1 MRGTVNSERSY
12 SMATRSVAVEETKN
26 RILGATLALAS
37 EKLTVEIVLADVAA
51 RAGVTVQTILRH
63 FGSRDGLFDA
73 AVAYGGREVV
83 EEREAPIG
91 DAPEAIRVIMDHYEL
106 RGDWVIALL
115 GQEASDA
122 RIRGITE
129 PGKQLHRDW
138 VERVFAPQLAA
149 YPAPDRAGVAD
160 LLAVATDVYTWKLLR
175 RDRGLSRSDT
185 ESRMKCLVD
194 AIVASRR
201 ERN

>member
-1 MRGTVNSERSY
+1 MNSERSY

-26 RILGATLALAS
+26 RILGATLALAT

-51 RAGVTVQTILRH
+51 RSGVTVQTILRH
-63 FGSRDGLFDA
+63 FGSRDALFDA
-73 AVAYGGREVV
+73 AVTYGGREVV

-91 DAPEAIRVIMDHYEL
+91 DVAEAIRVIMDHYEL

-149 YPAPDRAGVAD
+149 HPVSGRPAVAD
-160 LLAVATDVYTWKLLR
+160 LLAVATDAYTWKLLR
-175 RDRGLSRSDT
+175 RDRGLSRTDT
-185 ESRMKCLVD
+185 EQRMRYLVD
-194 AIVASRR
+194 AILASPR